1 MIQRR
6 ICKSNRILLSYTS
19 PIGTCKVSQQQ
30 SPMCQ
35 GKNKSNKKSTV
46 FNGMENGTPPYRW
59 ELNPSISVIN
69 YELDEK
75 FARDKLM
82 FRL

>member
-19 PIGTCKVSQQQ
+19 PIGTPKSGNNNTQCVRVRIGPTISVQ
-30 SPMCQ
+30 S
-35 GKNKSNKKSTV
+35 

-59 ELNPSISVIN
+59 ELNHPLLSSIMSYMRN
-69 YELDEK
+69 LQGTN
-75 FARDKLM
+75 
-82 FRL
+82 